1 MKKLTFLKSLL
12 LATLVFSIGIFEVS
26 ADTYSH
32 TIAAKTW
39 SAYGDQ
45 TLSGVVWTASA
56 TGGNY
61 FGYDATKGQ
70 QFGSNG
76 SPANQLNL
84 STTGINGTIT
94 SVKVSTSGA
103 SSVVATLSVSVG
115 GTAFT
120 SSGNTSV
127 SISATNTTYEFTG
140 TGSGQIVISWSQ
152 TSSKA
157 GASSGVQNS
166 NDLFD
171 AFVDRLTET
180 FASVE
185 EVLTGGAEIAKEVI
199 EELQENLE
207 DARVKAHAKLVRA
220 KIYGQTYYKEGKYYA
235 KDKLSDAADW
245 ASDHPAVTSAVISA
259 LTTIAL
265 ALINR
270 KRR

>member
-1 MKKLTFLKSLL
+1 MKKLTLVKSLL
-12 LATLVFSIGIFEVS
+12 LTTLVFIVGIFEVS

-70 QFGSNG
+70 QFGSAG
-76 SPANQLNL
+76 SPATQLNL

-127 SISATNTTYEFTG
+127 SISSTNTTYEFTG

-157 GASSGVQNS
+157 LYLKA
-166 NDLFD
+166 
-171 AFVDRLTET
+171 
-180 FASVE
+180 
-185 EVLTGGAEIAKEVI
+185 I
-199 EELQENLE
+199 E
-207 DARVKAHAKLVRA
+207 
-220 KIYGQTYYKEGKYYA
+220 
-235 KDKLSDAADW
+235 
-245 ASDHPAVTSAVISA
+245 VTSTSSPALSA
-259 LTTIAL
+259 TTLESFGNVAIGTTA
-265 ALINR
+265 
-270 KRR
+270 

>member
-1 MKKLTFLKSLL
+1 MDTNQDDLKNKSSAQAASAKKSPPKKP
-12 LATLVFSIGIFEVS
+12 
-26 ADTYSH
+26 
-32 TIAAKTW
+32 AAKKP
-39 SAYGDQ
+39 AVKKAAAKKPAAKKPAVKKAAAKKAAPNQ
-45 TLSGVVWTASA
+45 TNS
-56 TGGNY
+56 
-61 FGYDATKGQ
+61 
-70 QFGSNG
+70 
-76 SPANQLNL
+76 
-84 STTGINGTIT
+84 
-94 SVKVSTSGA
+94 
-103 SSVVATLSVSVG
+103 
-115 GTAFT
+115 
-120 SSGNTSV
+120 
-127 SISATNTTYEFTG
+127 
-140 TGSGQIVISWSQ
+140 SQ

-166 NDLFD
+166 NNIFD

-207 DARVKAHAKLVRA
+207 DARVRAHAKLVRA

-235 KDKLSDAADW
+235 KDKLSDAANW

-265 ALINR
+265 SLINR